1 MSVWGT
7 NPVKI
12 NSLDFKSGETNVM
25 RLDMF
30 MNVVPQK
37 PLLNIEEKLKEL
49 ESVGVSKKE
58 YQRAKIIFESINK
71 KIIEENGGSSG
82 PMG

>member
-7 NPVKI
+7 TPVKI
-12 NSLDFKSGETNVM
+12 NSLDFKPGETNIM

-30 MNVVPQK
+30 MNTIPQK
-37 PLLNIEEKLKEL
+37 PLINIEQKLQEL

-58 YQRAKIIFESINK
+58 YNRAKMIFESLNK
-71 KIIEENGGSSG
+71 KIIQENGGSNG